1 MIPRSL
7 RTFCPSRFPVKP
19 KWKIQFLTKVLKV
32 IFPKVWVVSAHG
44 VRAAEEPRLLAPV
57 REKCPY
63 LLPSVPIS
71 TPPQQHNQYAP
82 PAPASAQAR
91 PPTPPQPPDSLRT
104 GFWTTTGGADWTD
117 LELMPPD
124 CALTGGYAPVSG
136 DPPQTAPGLCASDQ
150 ELPMANKSRQG
161 RFRCVK
167 IQIQVFVTAYYIIS
181 H

>member
-1 MIPRSL
+1 M
-7 RTFCPSRFPVKP
+7 
-19 KWKIQFLTKVLKV
+19 
-32 IFPKVWVVSAHG
+32 
-44 VRAAEEPRLLAPV
+44 
-57 REKCPY
+57 
-63 LLPSVPIS
+63 PIS

-150 ELPMANKSRQG
+150 ELPMAEKSRQG
-161 RFRCVK
+161 RFRCLK
-167 IQIQVFVTAYYIIS
+167 IRIQVFVTVFASSVTDNYGNRWQLLTCQWTTIS
-181 H
+181 GLCWLRSARWVSALACTPTAHIQRAMRN

>member
-1 MIPRSL
+1 MEGHQL
-7 RTFCPSRFPVKP
+7 HV
-19 KWKIQFLTKVLKV
+19 
-32 IFPKVWVVSAHG
+32 
-44 VRAAEEPRLLAPV
+44 LAPV

-124 CALTGGYAPVSG
+124 CALKEAYQYALES
-136 DPPQTAPGLCASDQ
+136 A
-150 ELPMANKSRQG
+150 
-161 RFRCVK
+161 VK
-167 IQIQVFVTAYYIIS
+167 DDLIIVFGSFFTVAEVLKLIQKR
-181 H
+181 